1 MSSVIHAQALHKTYA
16 VGADKVSVLR
26 GLSLEVPSG
35 QSVAVLGASGS
46 GKSTLLHM
54 LGGLDQPDTGDV
66 HWLGQPV
73 AAMSAR
79 AVGLWRNANLGFVYQ
94 FHHLLPEF
102 TALENVAMPLWVR
115 GQTPAQA
122 APAATAALQAVGL
135 GHRLQHRPAQLSGGE
150 RQRVA
155 VARALAN
162 DPDLVLA
169 DEPTGNLDFQNS
181 LTLFE
186 QLQ

>member
-16 VGADKVSVLR
+16 VGADEVSVLR

-73 AAMSAR
+73 AAMSSSH
-79 AVGLWRNANLGFVYQ
+79 WPP
-94 FHHLLPEF
+94 LPTISPACSKF
-102 TALENVAMPLWVR
+102 THCSIGSFISR
-115 GQTPAQA
+115 
-122 APAATAALQAVGL
+122 
-135 GHRLQHRPAQLSGGE
+135 
-150 RQRVA
+150 
-155 VARALAN
+155 
-162 DPDLVLA
+162 
-169 DEPTGNLDFQNS
+169 
-181 LTLFE
+181 
-186 QLQ
+186 